1 MIELILGGARSG
13 KSRLAEQRA
22 LASGKPVTYVATAQN
37 LDGEMAARIDHH
49 QSRRPDHWTTV
60 EEPVALGQCLLQ
72 IDAPESVILIDCLT
86 LWVSNL
92 LCLDHGS
99 HFDKHKQALLTTLPQ
114 LQSDV
119 ILVSNETGMGV
130 VPMGELTRRFVD
142 ESGWLHQDLA
152 ALSDRVTLVVAGLPH
167 QLKPIANS

>member
-22 LASGKPVTYVATAQN
+22 LSSGKQVTYVATAQN
-37 LDGEMAARIDHH
+37 LDGEMSARIDHH
-49 QSRRPDHWTTV
+49 QARRPSHWCTV
-60 EEPVALGQCLLQ
+60 EEPVNLGQTLVQ
-72 IDAPESVILIDCLT
+72 IDSAESVILIDCLT

-92 LCLDHGS
+92 LCLDNGS
-99 HFDKHKQALLTTLPQ
+99 HFETHKQTLLQVLPQ

-119 ILVSNETGMGV
+119 IMVSNETGMGI

-152 ALSDRVTLVVAGLPH
+152 ALSERVTLVVAGLPH
-167 QLKPIANS
+167 QLKPVTIS

>member
-22 LASGKPVTYVATAQN
+22 AASSKQVVYVATAQN
-37 LDGEMAARIDHH
+37 LDGEMASRIGHH
-49 QSRRPDHWTTV
+49 QSRRPLQWQTV
-60 EEPVALGQCLLQ
+60 EEPVALARVLADFNSADNL
-72 IDAPESVILIDCLT
+72 ILVDCLT

-92 LCLDHGS
+92 LCLENGI
-99 HFDKHKQALLTTLPQ
+99 HFEEQKQALLRQ
-114 LQSDV
+114 LEQLECDL

-152 ALSDRVTLVVAGLPH
+152 ARAHRVTLVVAGLPH
-167 QLKPIANS
+167 QLKPAVHT

>member
-22 LASGKPVTYVATAQN
+22 ESSGKKIVYVATAQN
-37 LDGEMAARIDHH
+37 LDNEMAARIHH
-49 QSRRPDHWTTV
+49 HRARRPDHWTTV
-60 EEPVALGQCLLQ
+60 EEPVDLALTLQ
-72 IDAPESVILIDCLT
+72 QQDAPDNLILVDCLT

-92 LCLDHGS
+92 LCLDNGNRFAQHRES
-99 HFDKHKQALLTTLPQ
+99 LLACLAS
-114 LQSDV
+114 LQGDL

-130 VPMGELTRRFVD
+130 VPLGDLTRRFVD

-152 ALSDRVTLVVAGLPH
+152 AQADRVTLVVAGLPH
-167 QLKPIANS
+167 QLKPALTS

>member
-13 KSRLAEQRA
+13 KSRLAEQQA
-22 LASGKPVTYVATAQN
+22 LASGKQVMFVATAQN
-37 LDGEMAARIDHH
+37 LDGEMAERIDHH
-49 QSRRPDHWTTV
+49 QSRRPASWTTV
-60 EEPVALGQCLLQ
+60 EEPVDLGQTLFQL
-72 IDAPESVILIDCLT
+72 DAPENLILVDCLT

-92 LCLDHGS
+92 LCLDNGS
-99 HFDKHKQALLTTLPQ
+99 HFEKHKQALLTTLPQ

-119 ILVSNETGMGV
+119 IMVSNETGMGV

-152 ALSDRVTLVVAGLPH
+152 ALAHRVTLVVAGLPH
-167 QLKPIANS
+167 QLKPVTIS